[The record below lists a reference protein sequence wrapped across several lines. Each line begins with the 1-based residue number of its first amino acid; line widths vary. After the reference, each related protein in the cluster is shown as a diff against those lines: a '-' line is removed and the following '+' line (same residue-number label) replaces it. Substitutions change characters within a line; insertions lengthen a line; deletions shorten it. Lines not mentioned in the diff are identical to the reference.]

1 MDVLSLLLLYVANTA
16 SKFPFMSLPTLP
28 GLPGLFNQHLLS
40 FPSPCPRAGTHQQ
53 PERKK
58 ASYAFFGALQQP

>member
-1 MDVLSLLLLYVANTA
+1 MDVLSLLLLYVTNTA
-16 SKFPFMSLPTLP
+16 FKFPFMSLPTLP
-28 GLPGLFNQHLLS
+28 GLQGLFNQHLLS

-58 ASYAFFGALQQP
+58 PVMLFFGALQQP